1 VDSKDL
7 TEWEKEKERDE
18 FQHRY
23 QQHVK
28 KLDSVRKETLKFVST
43 STLNAQNQEVG
54 LEKKKDEDIAFF
66 KPMCEVEPE
75 ENLTEMQKAAKEKKF
90 GKLTRVEYE
99 WRPHPI
105 VCKRFNIPNPH
116 PE

>member
-1 VDSKDL
+1 M

-23 QQHVK
+23 QAQIK
-28 KLDSVRKETLKFVST
+28 KLESMKKENLRFVST
-43 STLNAQNQEVG
+43 ATLNSENQEVT
-54 LEKKKDEDIAFF
+54 LETRHYEPGQSF
-66 KPMCEVEPE
+66 KPMSGVVEPE
-75 ENLTEMQKAAKEKKF
+75 EVLTEMQKAAKEKKF

-116 PE
+116 PEYA